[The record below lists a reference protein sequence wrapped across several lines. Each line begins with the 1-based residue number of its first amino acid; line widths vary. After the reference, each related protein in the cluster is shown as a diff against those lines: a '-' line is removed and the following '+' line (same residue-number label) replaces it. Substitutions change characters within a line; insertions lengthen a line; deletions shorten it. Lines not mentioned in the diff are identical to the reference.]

1 MGRMLDLYTWR
12 TPNGKKA
19 PILLAELGWPFDLH
33 LVNLGQGDQ
42 RKPEYLAINPNG
54 KIPALIDTEG
64 VNSELVVVFESGAIL
79 EYLADKAGRFLPK
92 EQPGRAE
99 VLSWTYWGVGGPT
112 PFFSQLLGFAAQQPR
127 NTEAFDKFF
136 RESQRLVRVLDG
148 RLRDREWVAGPY
160 SIADIMNYP
169 WFAAVAEHLP
179 DVLEGADHVKRWI
192 AAMAARPAVQKGMGV
207 GSELAPDSTTSGR

>member
-1 MGRMLDLYTWR
+1 MLDLYTWR

-64 VNSELVVVFESGAIL
+64 LNGELVVVFESGAIL

-92 EQPGRAE
+92 DQPGRAE
-99 VLSWTYWGVGGPT
+99 VLSWAYWQVGGPG
-112 PFFSQLLGFAAQQPR
+112 PFFSQLLAFAQEKPR
-127 NTEAFDKFF
+127 NKDAFERFF
-136 RESQRLVRVLDG
+136 GESQRLVRVLNG
-148 RLRDREWVAGPY
+148 RLGDREWVAGAY
-160 SIADIMNYP
+160 SIADIMIYP
-169 WFAAVAEHLP
+169 WFASVAEHLP
-179 DVLEGADHVKRWI
+179 EVLEGTDHVKRWI
-192 AAMAARPAVQKGMGV
+192 GAMAARPAVQKGMNV
-207 GSELAPDSTTSGR
+207 GSELAPDSPTSSR

>member
-99 VLSWTYWGVGGPT
+99 VLSWTYWRVGGPT
-112 PFFSQLLGFAAQQPR
+112 PFFSQLSRLRRAEAAQHGSL
-127 NTEAFDKFF
+127 
-136 RESQRLVRVLDG
+136 REVLRRVAAARSGARRPSARSRVGRRRVLDRGHHELPMVRRG
-148 RLRDREWVAGPY
+148 RGAPAGG
-160 SIADIMNYP
+160 AR
-169 WFAAVAEHLP
+169 
-179 DVLEGADHVKRWI
+179 GADHVKRWI
-192 AAMAARPAVQKGMGV
+192 GGHGRASRGPEGDGRRV
-207 GSELAPDSTTSGR
+207 GACP